1 MKRIHVLPAVVSI
14 AVLGLVGFGVRSLSA
29 AEPDP
34 LAEGT
39 VLQSTDV
46 AGGQE
51 AILVLR
57 VLPPGGESGF
67 HTNSG
72 GEIVYIQEG
81 SVVVEVR
88 GKPPVT
94 VKQGAAFQTKA
105 GEVHNVKNASSTA
118 PGKAL
123 AFYIAKKGT
132 PIEKL
137 SVPAE

>member
-1 MKRIHVLPAVVSI
+1 MKRIHILSAVVSI
-14 AVLGLVGFGVRSLSA
+14 AVLGLVGFGVRS
-29 AEPDP
+29 EGDP

-39 VLQSTDV
+39 VLQRTDI

-57 VLPPGGESGF
+57 ELPAGAESGS
-67 HTNSG
+67 HTNPG
-72 GEIVYIQEG
+72 GEIVYILEG
-81 SVVVEVR
+81 SVIVEKN

-94 VKQGAAFQTKA
+94 VEQGAAFQTMG
-105 GEVHNVKNASSTA
+105 GEMHNVKNASSTT

-137 SVPAE
+137 SVPSE